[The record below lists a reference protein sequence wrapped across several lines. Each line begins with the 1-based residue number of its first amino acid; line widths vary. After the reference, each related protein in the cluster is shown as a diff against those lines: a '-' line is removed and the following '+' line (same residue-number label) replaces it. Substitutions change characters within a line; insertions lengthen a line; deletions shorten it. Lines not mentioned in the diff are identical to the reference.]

1 MDVKSKLIG
10 AGCVLAVGLLMAMCF
25 RHEQSAGEVGV
36 DRPDRLVITS
46 APEPQ
51 PPLQLTPVSRSRR
64 PTMNQ
69 PLPASPG
76 LPGQS
81 DVASKAFD
89 SVELPPDLAPEFPGH
104 TTLFGGSVGQPR
116 AGLLFG
122 PFAVRM
128 HKVVDGDTLEALAE
142 RYLGCADRAGEI
154 YQLNRDRLLSPELL
168 PIGVE
173 LRIPV
178 AATQSSGSGLS
189 PPCVAKSPS
198 NLMPQ
203 LPATPVEQ

>member
-10 AGCVLAVGLLMAMCF
+10 AGCVLAIGLLVALCF
-25 RHEQSAGEVGV
+25 RHEQSAGEVGFE
-36 DRPDRLVITS
+36 RADRLVITS

-51 PPLQLTPVSRSRR
+51 PPLQLTPVPRSRR

-69 PLPASPG
+69 QSAAASG
-76 LPGQS
+76 FSGQW
-81 DVASKAFD
+81 DDASKSFD
-89 SVELPPDLAPEFPGH
+89 SAELPPDLAPQFPSQ
-104 TTLFGGSVGQPR
+104 TTVPGRAADQPR
-116 AGLLFG
+116 AGPLCG

-178 AATQSSGSGLS
+178 SSVQSSGSGLT

-203 LPATPVEQ
+203 LPPAPLQQ

>member
-10 AGCVLAVGLLMAMCF
+10 AGCVLAIGLLVALCF
-25 RHEQSAGEVGV
+25 RHEQSAGEMGF

-46 APEPQ
+46 SPEPQ
-51 PPLQLTPVSRSRR
+51 APLQLTPVPRSRR

-69 PLPASPG
+69 QLAAAPG
-76 LPGQS
+76 LPDQS
-81 DVASKAFD
+81 DVVGKAFD
-89 SVELPPDLAPEFPGH
+89 SAELPPDLAPQFPSQ
-104 TTLFGGSVGQPR
+104 TTAPGRAADQPR
-116 AGLLFG
+116 PGPLSG

-178 AATQSSGSGLS
+178 SSVQSSGSGLS

-198 NLMPQ
+198 NLMPL
-203 LPATPVEQ
+203 LPSTPVQQ